1 MSIKNWLK
9 FLSLGPIWGST
20 FFWIKIGLQEVGPF
34 SVVFYR
40 VFFAS
45 IGLVLFFV
53 FTRRKF
59 LLKYWWLYLFLGV
72 FNIVLPFVLVSWSET
87 HISSGLA
94 SILNSLQPIITAL
107 IASLFIR
114 EERFTLQRVIG
125 LILGF
130 GGVMILMSNRFT
142 PGSTNQILGILA
154 MILAIA
160 CYGASSVFARVKN
173 SHVKPEDQSLGQTLF
188 GLVLIIPWLLSMES
202 PFTIP
207 VKPLSY
213 LAFAFLGL
221 LGSFYASITWYSLLN
236 EIGPSRVSMIT
247 YSFPLVGVAL
257 GAIVLHETVDW
268 HLLVGGLLILVGI
281 VIVNSR
287 VKVPQE
293 LVPIENEQFKG

>member
-1 MSIKNWLK
+1 LSIKNWLK

-40 VFFAS
+40 IFFAS

-72 FNIVLPFVLVSWSET
+72 FNIVLPFILVSWSET

-154 MILAIA
+154 MIAAIA

-188 GLVLIIPWLLSMES
+188 GMVLIIPWLLSMES

-268 HLLVGGLLILVGI
+268 RLLFGGLLILVGI
-281 VIVNSR
+281 IIVNSR
-287 VKVPQE
+287 VKISQE